1 MLTIFVRKDLSM
13 RKGKMAAQ
21 SAHAA
26 MKLFLEVMVPENGF
40 LVLKNEQDKEFKN
53 FLETPIVKI
62 VMSKD
67 ENEFDNAYN
76 KAKPYSVIVDNGRT
90 EFHGIPTK
98 TCAAQ
103 GIFEKTALNELH
115 VPHTY
120 GQEIKAKELFIFSKE
135 KPLPKEKACELAVLS
150 CLKMLYSQMVQN
162 ERGEKCIN
170 LMDKSPLSTWI
181 TGAFGKIAVS
191 TKTDEDL
198 KDLESLLSKKGFA
211 VISCESEGNKCL
223 VISPQYPEVID
234 EYTRHLSLI

>member
-1 MLTIFVRKDLSM
+1 MLNIFVRKDLSM

-26 MKLFLEVMVPENGF
+26 MKLFLEIMVSENNC
-40 LVLKNEQDKEFKN
+40 LVLKKEQEDAFTLFLKN
-53 FLETPIVKI
+53 PKINI

-67 ENEFDNAYN
+67 ENEFDNAYD
-76 KAKPYSVIVDNGRT
+76 KSKPYSVIVDNGRT
-90 EFHGIPTK
+90 EFHGVPTK

-103 GIFEKTALNELH
+103 GIFENAVLNELH

-120 GQEIKAKELFIFSKE
+120 GQEIKAKELFVFSKE
-135 KPLPKEKACELAVLS
+135 IPLPKEKACELAVLS
-150 CLKMLYSQMVQN
+150 CLKMLYSQMVDN
-162 ERGEKCIN
+162 EKGEKSIN
-170 LMDKSPLSTWI
+170 LMEKSPLSAWI

-191 TKTDEDL
+191 TKKDEEL
-198 KDLESLLSKKGFA
+198 SDLEALLSEKGFA
-211 VISCESEGNKCL
+211 VMSCESEGNKCL

>member
-76 KAKPYSVIVDNGRT
+76 KAKPYSVIIDNGRT

-162 ERGEKCIN
+162 EKGEKCIN
-170 LMDKSPLSTWI
+170 LMDKSPLSAWI

>member
-21 SAHAA
+21 AAHAA
-26 MKLFLEVMVPENGF
+26 MKLFLEVMVTENGS
-40 LVLKNEQDKEFKN
+40 LVLRNEQNKEFEK
-53 FLETPIVKI
+53 FLENPVVKI

-67 ENEFDNAYN
+67 ESEFDNAYDKN
-76 KAKPYSVIVDNGRT
+76 KPYSVIVDNGRT
-90 EFHGIPTK
+90 EFHGVPTK

-103 GIFEKTALNELH
+103 GIFEKAVLNELH

-120 GQEIKAKELFIFSKE
+120 GQEIKAKELFVFSKE
-135 KPLPKEKACELAVLS
+135 NPLPKEKACELAVLS
-150 CLKMLYSQMVQN
+150 CLKMLYSQMVDN
-162 ERGEKCIN
+162 EKGEKSIN
-170 LMDKSPLSTWI
+170 LMENSPLSAWI

-191 TKTDEDL
+191 TKKDEEL
-198 KDLESLLSKKGFA
+198 KDLESLLSEKGFA

-223 VISPQYPEVID
+223 VISPQYPEIID

>member
-162 ERGEKCIN
+162 EKGEKCIN
-170 LMDKSPLSTWI
+170 LMDKSPLSAWI

-191 TKTDEDL
+191 TKTDEEL

>member
-40 LVLKNEQDKEFKN
+40 LVLKNEQDKEFKS

-162 ERGEKCIN
+162 EKGEKCIN
-170 LMDKSPLSTWI
+170 LMDKSPLSAWI

-191 TKTDEDL
+191 TKTDEEL

>member
-162 ERGEKCIN
+162 EKGEKCIN
-170 LMDKSPLSTWI
+170 LMDKSPLSAWI